1 MSTTNFG
8 KPGKPLQKLSTT
20 IETLDSLFFELCS
33 VMEEQIDAVI
43 ASDTENVERLTE
55 EHAMLQKQYK
65 KAEMIFVEELENCLS
80 LSNDEKPETKLESLK
95 KIYPSEISWIDQVKT
110 AFTEHTHE
118 LVIKQ
123 RQLIDLLEFA
133 LIQNSKLMYSIYNS
147 HSTKHIHYTPKG
159 NKNGIQAGV
168 AINQEV

>member
-1 MSTTNFG
+1 MSTTDFE
-8 KPGKPLQKLSTT
+8 KPGKPLQKLSAT
-20 IETLDSLFFELCS
+20 IETLDSLFFQLCS
-33 VMEEQIDAVI
+33 VMEEQIEAVI
-43 ASDTENVERLTE
+43 ASDTKNVERLTE
-55 EHAMLQKQYK
+55 EHSMLQKKYK
-65 KAEMIFVEELENCLS
+65 KAENRFVEELENCLS
-80 LSNDEKPETKLESLK
+80 LSNDQKPAVKLESLK
-95 KIYPSEISWIDQVKT
+95 KMYPSEISWIDQVKK
-110 AFTEHTHE
+110 AFTGHTNQ

-123 RQLIDLLEFA
+123 RQLLDLLEFA